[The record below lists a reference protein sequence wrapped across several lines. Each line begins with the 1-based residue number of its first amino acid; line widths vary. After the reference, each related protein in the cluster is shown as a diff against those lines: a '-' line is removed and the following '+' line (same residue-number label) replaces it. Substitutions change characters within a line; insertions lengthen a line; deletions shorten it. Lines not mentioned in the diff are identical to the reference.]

1 MATCAGVKALLSW
14 VNSLKLVDRDVN
26 ADDLQSGS
34 VLLQIV
40 HIIKKTPSPHIGL
53 SVEERFNLISDFL
66 ERECRLKQFTGS
78 SLSWD
83 KIRDGRNLIMEIS
96 KVLLLLVY
104 HDMMNNRC
112 CLKSLDFEVEQE
124 IARLT
129 SSFVMEAEGCVYLS
143 SELDAYLSSSFGADE
158 VILDEIDTPSL
169 SSVSTLSSLSEES
182 PMFSRARK
190 INFVDLHTVASS
202 STSKS
207 PLQDIMNTPKFQLRK
222 MKREMIKERDLR
234 DSLEKELNG
243 NIALIEQRESFI
255 NHLHYRLDKLKE
267 EHSDLEKLR
276 REQIEEMEIKT
287 SALELRLNDM
297 SLENKDF
304 KNTASLMER
313 KVDQLTDENG
323 SLSFQLRTV
332 CSQLAA
338 FKAEIGRLTA
348 TQESAQGEWETQK
361 KHLQSEL
368 ERTTSEKEILSEQI
382 QILQGKISCLE
393 DEVSRASKEEVG
405 ESMWTVAEKIMENEI
420 SSLREELENTMD
432 SLKKAE
438 MEVEAKT
445 LQLTE
450 REQEIC
456 KLQQEIDEERA
467 SLHQELQHLKV
478 KLEQVEQQR
487 NEQTSKLQ
495 EQMEAC
501 EREVEIL
508 KQIKTEKEQQLSL
521 ADAKV
526 KDVEA
531 TLSAAISDFNYKEQQ
546 INTLKEEVEVYTVQT
561 RKFMDE
567 SQIKE
572 QIIAELRLEKS
583 TELEILQCNMKTV
596 TTQVEDLS
604 LELIQA
610 QQEIQCKQELLAQI
624 QQENVIQRRGLEL
637 QISLSKEEAQKLHLE
652 ILTKTEQ
659 LATLESC
666 SAQQSEMLQGEIQ
679 ILNSQIGSLESDL
692 GMAKERIQA
701 QEVLLREQEQQ
712 GAHDMHL
719 LQQKLS
725 ASEEEMRCIQK
736 EMKAKEENISHL
748 KLQSTEQ
755 TESIRSL
762 EEQVQCLS
770 SSLRTSQENLRSKE
784 SEFAKQQV
792 ESGQNMETLRKQMTA
807 YHDMVKKLNYEI
819 SSKERHLNVLK
830 EENASQSEAL
840 QQEVS
845 DLSHQMKTQRE
856 SLLTAKEEIE
866 AKEAVMILLKEQLE
880 RLSQAFK
887 STDHQLKMK
896 DNLLSEKELDI
907 SLEKQKFHN
916 LVKTSQ
922 DEMKRLQDNIRSKEE
937 ELHRMEAAGTTQSS
951 MLQDE
956 IKILKSKL
964 DESRTSL
971 HDSKKLQQ
979 QQLASSEAE
988 INKIMEQIE
997 SKEKQIVLMETK
1009 ISEQT
1014 VLQLEVDNLEKQVE
1028 TLNSS
1033 LKAVQEN
1040 IHSKEE
1046 RLAHHEKKA
1055 AEVLQEN
1062 VQEKELLQSQVSMYQ
1077 KEIQKLKESQM
1088 LLLEK
1093 QELLQTELSAEQTL
1107 AVENEKKL
1115 VNLSEEFTIKTNMYE
1130 KLKAEVELLEKIKAS
1145 DDQQK
1150 NELQNQL
1157 LEVTGQV
1164 ESLSTKLLSKE
1175 RQLVLSQK
1183 DSAEQKKKLDS
1194 MNLEMNRYK
1203 EAQSLQSIR
1212 EEAERELREATTKEK
1227 EILVKEK
1234 ELLVS
1239 QLARM
1244 EKEQATQKE
1253 EVEALLFER
1262 DNLVKTNQTM
1272 EMANMA
1278 SRKMKTALQ
1287 QELEL
1292 LKRENQ
1298 QLVEER
1304 NEWKKQVKKEMQLM
1318 VTTKKADEKECMRS
1332 NSSSWM
1338 STQRIMNCDNLVVS
1352 SLEDSL
1358 NSTTKMAAP
1367 EESSTPLVR
1376 SSERLAAKR
1385 RGIEAESL
1393 ESLYFTPI
1401 NGKHVGRTNLDSQMD
1416 SICKNQT
1423 SSVKRRRT
1431 TQVINITMTKKTPG
1445 KEEEDE
1451 TFYSLASACSQHNLC
1466 SSQTAR
1472 GECLDDLNTPSKMSG
1487 AASDQLIGL
1496 PGYRR
1501 SAIHAKSTS
1510 TFCVGEEPETGPEG
1524 WMRIAELQA
1533 RNKARLPH
1541 LKSSYPIEFETRGP
1555 SAFVFTDDDV
1565 RTGDPSETLRRASM
1579 MPGQL
1584 QDSLASHRHS
1594 LMVGKTNATG
1604 TRSHRQSL
1612 MPGQPMPPTISA
1624 SSVKSPRLTK
1634 RSAARLPLSKP
1645 SPQKREKASRFPR
1658 PLTPRNRNVKTG
1670 GPAAA
1675 MSPADRRKSMMFTI
1689 DNTPKTNKL
1698 LKRSLNKL
1706 RSSRKGQE
1714 NTLPVR

>member
-66 ERECRLKQFTGS
+66 ERECRLKQFTGT

-143 SELDAYLSSSFGADE
+143 SELDAYLSQSSLGADV

-182 PMFSRARK
+182 PMFTRARK
-190 INFVDLHTVASS
+190 IDFVDLHTVASS

-234 DSLEKELNG
+234 DSLERELNS
-243 NIALIEQRESFI
+243 NIALIKQRESFI
-255 NHLHYRLDKLKE
+255 NHLQYHLDKLKE
-267 EHSDLEKLR
+267 KHSDLEKLR
-276 REQIEEMEIKT
+276 SEQIEEMEIKT
-287 SALELRLNDM
+287 SALQLRLNDM

-304 KNTASLMER
+304 RNTTSLMER

-338 FKAEIGRLTA
+338 FEAEIGRLTA
-348 TQESAQGEWETQK
+348 AQESAQGEWETK
-361 KHLQSEL
+361 INHLQSEL

-382 QILQGKISCLE
+382 QILQGKISHLE

-445 LQLTE
+445 LQLTG
-450 REQEIC
+450 RELEIC

-478 KLEQVEQQR
+478 KVEEVEQRR

-531 TLSAAISDFNYKEQQ
+531 KLSAAISDLNYKEQQ

-561 RKFMDE
+561 RKLMDE

-624 QQENVIQRRGLEL
+624 QQENVIQRRELEL
-637 QISLSKEEAQKLHLE
+637 QISLSKEETQKLHLE

-679 ILNSQIGSLESDL
+679 ILNSQIQSLESDL

-725 ASEEEMRCIQK
+725 ASEEEMRCIKK

-755 TESIRSL
+755 TRSIRRL

-770 SSLRTSQENLRSKE
+770 SSLRTSQENLQSKE

-792 ESGQNMETLRKQMTA
+792 ESGQNMETFRKQMTS
-807 YHDMVKKLNYEI
+807 YHDRVKKLNDEI
-819 SSKERHLNVLK
+819 SSKEKHLNVLK
-830 EENASQSEAL
+830 EENATQSEAL

-845 DLSHQMKTQRE
+845 YLSHEMKTQRE

-880 RLSQAFK
+880 HLSQAFK
-887 STDHQLKMK
+887 STEHQLKMK

-922 DEMKRLQDNIRSKEE
+922 DEVKRLQDNIRSKEE
-937 ELHRMEAAGTTQSS
+937 ALHRMEAAGTTQSN
-951 MLQDE
+951 ML
-956 IKILKSKL
+956 
-964 DESRTSL
+964 
-971 HDSKKLQQ
+971 
-979 QQLASSEAE
+979 
-988 INKIMEQIE
+988 
-997 SKEKQIVLMETK
+997 
-1009 ISEQT
+1009 
-1014 VLQLEVDNLEKQVE
+1014 
-1028 TLNSS
+1028 
-1033 LKAVQEN
+1033 
-1040 IHSKEE
+1040 
-1046 RLAHHEKKA
+1046 
-1055 AEVLQEN
+1055 EVLQEN

-1093 QELLQTELSAEQTL
+1093 QELLQTVLSAEQTL
-1107 AVENEKKL
+1107 GVENEKKL
-1115 VNLSEEFTIKTNMYE
+1115 VNLSEDFAIKTNMYE

-1145 DDQQK
+1145 DDQQR

-1157 LEVTGQV
+1157 LELTGQV

-1212 EEAERELREATTKEK
+1212 EEAERELKEATTKEK

-1244 EKEQATQKE
+1244 EKEQDTRKE

-1292 LKRENQ
+1292 LKKENQ

-1304 NEWKKQVKKEMQLM
+1304 NEWKKQVKKEMQQM
-1318 VTTKKADEKECMRS
+1318 FTTKKAAEKECMRS

-1338 STQRIMNCDNLVVS
+1338 LTERIVNCDNLVLS
-1352 SLEDSL
+1352 PLEDSL

-1401 NGKHVGRTNLDSQMD
+1401 KGKHVGRTNLDSQMD
-1416 SICKNQT
+1416 SICKNPT

-1445 KEEEDE
+1445 KGEEDE

-1501 SAIHAKSTS
+1501 SAIHAKSSS
-1510 TFCVGEEPETGPEG
+1510 TFCVGEEPETGPED

-1533 RNKARLPH
+1533 RNKACLPH

-1565 RTGDPSETLRRASM
+1565 RTGDPSETLHRASM

-1594 LMVGKTNATG
+1594 LMVRKTNTTG
-1604 TRSHRQSL
+1604 TRSHRLSV
-1612 MPGQPMPPTISA
+1612 MPGQPMPTTISA

-1634 RSAARLPLSKP
+1634 RSAATLPLSKP

-1658 PLTPRNRNVKTG
+1658 LLTPRNRNVKTG

-1714 NTLPVR
+1714 NTLPAR